1 MWLYSLPALFWSVV
15 VTVLCLLPGK
25 DLPEVQVVN
34 FDKFVHITVFG
45 LLCWLYLR
53 WLMRKKT
60 HSLSGQILVVLA
72 VIVYGGLM
80 EVLQGAFYTDRSADW
95 LDFAANSAGCIIAFF
110 VPKRQ

>member
-1 MWLYSLPALFWSVV
+1 M
-15 VTVLCLLPGK
+15 CLLPGK

-34 FDKFVHITVFG
+34 FDKFVHLTVFG

-53 WLMRKKT
+53 WFRDT
-60 HSLSGQILVVLA
+60 ATPRSVSSQILILLA
-72 VIVYGGLM
+72 VILYGGLM
-80 EVLQGAFYTDRSADW
+80 EILQGAFYTDRSADW